1 MTTVPETL
9 RLQPALLRWARQRAD
24 LTPDELAHKVRLK
37 ADRVLEW
44 ERSGEIT
51 MDWAEKLA
59 AATHSPVGFLFLS
72 SPPYETLPIND
83 FRTRAGD
90 TPLNPSLELLETVY
104 AMQHRSEW
112 MREELIDTGAEPVQ
126 MVGAFQP
133 GVSNA
138 DAVDAMRSALGL
150 SEDWATS
157 ARNWS
162 DAVEL
167 LRDQAQAAGI
177 LMVFNGVV
185 GNDTSRK
192 LNPDEFQGFALVD
205 EYAPLIFVNNA
216 DYKAAQMFTVAHEL
230 AHLFVGEG
238 GVSAT
243 ESLLPAEHDVEILCD
258 GIAAEFLV
266 PEAHLQS
273 FWPHVSGRADRYQ
286 QTARHFKVSRV
297 VAARRALDV
306 GLIER
311 PAFFDFYAQNK
322 DQGSRSQQ
330 TSTGGNFWNTQR
342 WRIGVRFAA
351 AVVRALEAGR
361 LSPREAYALTGLK
374 GDTFANMPSEM
385 GIRL

>member
-1 MTTVPETL
+1 MTAVPETL

-37 ADRVLEW
+37 PDRVLEW

-112 MREELIDTGAEPVQ
+112 MREELIDTGAEPIQ

-138 DAVDAMRSALGL
+138 DAADAMRSALGL

-162 DAVEL
+162 DAAEL

-230 AHLFVGEG
+230 AHLLVGEG

-311 PAFFDFYAQNK
+311 TAFFDFYAQNK
-322 DQGSRSQQ
+322 AQGSRSQQ
-330 TSTGGNFWNTQR
+330 TSTGGNYWNTQR

-374 GDTFANMPSEM
+374 ADTFANMPSEM